1 VIMAVAE
8 VFVDNIKTYIK
19 TTPKKKLSPIFSFS

>member
-1 VIMAVAE
+1 MAGAE

-19 TTPKKKLSPIFSFS
+19 TTPKKKLYAYLSFS